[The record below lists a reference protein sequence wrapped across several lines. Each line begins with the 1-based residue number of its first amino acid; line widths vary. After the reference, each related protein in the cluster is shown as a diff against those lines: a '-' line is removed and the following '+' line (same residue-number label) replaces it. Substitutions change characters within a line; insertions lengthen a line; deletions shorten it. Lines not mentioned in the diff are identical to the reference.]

1 MPVTEYVTNVV
12 KPLLNH
18 PDCFDVSQKHDDMG
32 VLLTLDVHK
41 EDMGLI
47 VGRHGETAKAIR
59 HLVRIVGLSA
69 KQRVSIRINE
79 PEGSDYKRNEFK
91 DE

>member
-1 MPVTEYVTNVV
+1 MPVTDYVTNVV

-18 PDCFDVSQKHDDMG
+18 PDCFNVSQKHDDMG

-41 EDMGLI
+41 ADMGLI
-47 VGRHGETAKAIR
+47 VGRQGETAKAIR
-59 HLVRIVGLSA
+59 HLVRIVGLTS

-79 PEGSDYKRNEFK
+79 PEGSDYQRNK
-91 DE
+91 NNDE